1 MRVQLESTTK
11 LVELNGVPARV
22 WEGVTERGVRCCAL
36 VTRIAVSEGDDAG
49 QFAEELQECRPPSPD
64 VDAAIPARLIL

>member
-22 WEGVTERGVRCCAL
+22 WEGVTERGVRCFAF
-36 VTRIAVSEGDDAG
+36 VTRIAVREGDDAE

-64 VDAAIPARLIL
+64 IEGAIPARLVL